1 MQILRYRRWFFVLSL
16 ALIGLGVISM
26 LVPPAFRIGIEFSGG
41 SASSIAFTKSVSQ
54 EDLRQVLER
63 LGHSEAII
71 QGLGDNAFLI
81 RTRTLAE
88 AQRNEAGQIITPSE
102 KQTLQEALET
112 ELAPINTFE
121 FSSVSPVIAS
131 ETVRNAIIAVA
142 IASIAILLYIWWAFR
157 SVPNSFR
164 MGATAIIAV
173 VHDVL
178 ITLGIFSILGKFLN
192 IEVNAMFITG
202 ILAVVG
208 YSVNDTIVVFDR
220 IRENT
225 ARRVSREMASTINIS
240 IMESLGRSLTTS
252 ITTMTVIL
260 ALLLMGGGTI
270 ESLLYTLLIG
280 VIVGTYSSIAIASQL
295 LMVWEQGGWLPFLH
309 KKEAGAEA

>member
-1 MQILRYRRWFFVLSL
+1 AKETIRNAGIAVGVA
-16 ALIGLGVISM
+16 ALFIMAYISF
-26 LVPPAFRIGIEFSGG
+26 AFRLM
-41 SASSIAFTKSVSQ
+41 T
-54 EDLRQVLER
+54 
-63 LGHSEAII
+63 
-71 QGLGDNAFLI
+71 
-81 RTRTLAE
+81 
-88 AQRNEAGQIITPSE
+88 
-102 KQTLQEALET
+102 
-112 ELAPINTFE
+112 
-121 FSSVSPVIAS
+121 
-131 ETVRNAIIAVA
+131 
-142 IASIAILLYIWWAFR
+142 
-157 SVPNSFR
+157 NSFR
-164 MGATAIIAV
+164 LGVAAILAAL
-173 VHDVL
+173 HDVI
-178 ITLGIFSILGKFLN
+178 ITLGLFSILGKVIDL
-192 IEVNAMFITG
+192 EVNAMFITG

-225 ARRVSREMASTINIS
+225 ARRVSREMANTINIS
-240 IMESLGRSLTTS
+240 IMETLGRSLTTS